1 MQCLGMVLANKA
13 CNESFDKDSFDYEE
27 GMPDRI

>member
-1 MQCLGMVLANKA
+1 MSYGLILSGHGACGKV

-27 GMPDRI
+27 